1 MGMTRKT
8 MKDRC
13 VYVFF
18 WKVVF
23 DMKEM
28 GRKFV
33 RLGKSKKRCVSSKR

>member
-1 MGMTRKT
+1 MGMTKRT

-13 VYVFF
+13 VF

-28 GRKFV
+28 GRKVV